1 MLEMIREL
9 VRRYYRHDVGRSS
22 AALTYYLIFA
32 AFPLLVFFSTLL
44 GAMELDPEIVLHP
57 LDQLLPAEVEEI
69 VRGYLVYV
77 RENQSTRL
85 LWFSLVF
92 SIWFP
97 RRATSC
103 LLRSLQRAF
112 GSAAG
117 GQKHVIVEQLR
128 ILLFTVWML
137 ATVAASTVLVTVGR
151 RALVWLARFV
161 ELPLWLADVWNGL
174 RFVLLALVLLASLAI
189 LYMLAQG
196 RRRPLGDVAPGVV
209 SSLMSWLILS
219 AAFSYYVE
227 NFATYSQLYGSIATA
242 VVTLLWLYMSAVVV
256 IMGAELNAVILER
269 RQKREMEEAKE
280 TKEVEKTDDS
290 QPR

>member
-1 MLEMIREL
+1 MRMIREL
-9 VRRYYRHDVGRSS
+9 VQRYYRHDVGRSS

-44 GAMELDPEIVLHP
+44 GAMELDPESVLH
-57 LDQLLPAEVEEI
+57 LFDQLLPAEVEEI
-69 VRGYLVYV
+69 VRGYLIYV

-112 GSAAG
+112 GAAG
-117 GQKHVIVEQLR
+117 GEKNIILEQLR

-151 RALVWLARFV
+151 RALVWLAKFI
-161 ELPLWLADVWNGL
+161 ELPLWLAEVWNGL
-174 RFVLLALVLLASLAI
+174 RFVLLALLLLASLAI

-196 RRRPLGDVAPGVV
+196 RRRPLRDVAPGVV
-209 SSLMSWLILS
+209 SSLAAWLILS

-269 RQKREMEEAKE
+269 RRKKE
-280 TKEVEKTDDS
+280 TEERTEDI
-290 QPR
+290 QPPVIEEERER

>member
-1 MLEMIREL
+1 MIKEL
-9 VRRYYRHDVGRSS
+9 AQRYYRHDVGRSS

-32 AFPLLVFFSTLL
+32 ALPLLVFFSTLL
-44 GAMELDPEIVLHP
+44 GAMELDPESVLH
-57 LDQLLPAEVEEI
+57 LLNQLLPTEVEEI
-69 VRGYLVYV
+69 VRGYLIYV

-112 GSAAG
+112 GAAQG
-117 GQKHVIVEQLR
+117 SKNILLEQLR

-151 RALVWLARFV
+151 RALVWLAKFV
-161 ELPLWLADVWNGL
+161 ALPLWFAEVWDGL
-174 RFVLLALVLLASLAI
+174 RFLLLALVLLASLAI

-196 RRRPLGDVAPGVV
+196 RRRPLRDVAPGVV
-209 SSLMSWLILS
+209 SSLVSWLILS

-256 IMGAELNAVILER
+256 IMGAELNAVILEW
-269 RQKREMEEAKE
+269 RQKKQMGGA
-280 TKEVEKTDDS
+280 DDVRP
-290 QPR
+290 Q

>member
-1 MLEMIREL
+1 MIKEL
-9 VRRYYRHDVGRSS
+9 VERYYRHDVGRSS

-32 AFPLLVFFSTLL
+32 ALPLLVFFSTLL
-44 GAMELDPEIVLHP
+44 GAMELDPESVLH
-57 LDQLLPAEVEEI
+57 LWDQLLPAEVENTI
-69 VRGYLVYV
+69 RGYLIYV

-112 GSAAG
+112 GAG
-117 GQKHVIVEQLR
+117 SGQKNVVIEQLR

-137 ATVAASTVLVTVGR
+137 ATVVASTVLVTVGR
-151 RALVWLARFV
+151 RALVWLAKFIRF
-161 ELPLWLADVWNGL
+161 PLWMAEVWNGL
-174 RFVLLALVLLASLAI
+174 RFVLLAVVMLAALAI

-196 RRRPLGDVAPGVV
+196 ERQPLRNVAPGVV
-209 SSLMSWLILS
+209 SSLVSWMILS

-256 IMGAELNAVILER
+256 IMGAELNAVVLQR
-269 RQKREMEEAKE
+269 RQRKKENGETEEIDPLE
-280 TKEVEKTDDS
+280 
-290 QPR
+290 